1 MTLVNCTVDKL
12 LVLALIT
19 NYVTN
24 CSIIITTP
32 HIPNIPRPKHP
43 TSRTFHNP
51 IIPYSQ
57 HTISP
62 IMHITRISSTNF
74 RIYASEFLNIHS
86 TTVTG
91 NFRSQIHVL
100 SLKRFHFIVNIF
112 GRVFRKSTIRYND
125 IEKEILAKGSKGK
138 YWEYSN
144 TSNTGKPYK
153 RLRDISKRT
162 DLQISETSPV
172 RCIKDVSSETSLRSL
187 RSSQRR
193 L

>member
-1 MTLVNCTVDKL
+1 
-12 LVLALIT
+12 
-19 NYVTN
+19 
-24 CSIIITTP
+24 
-32 HIPNIPRPKHP
+32 
-43 TSRTFHNP
+43 
-51 IIPYSQ
+51 
-57 HTISP
+57 
-62 IMHITRISSTNF
+62 MHITRISSTNF